1 LIRPLHREIVNV
13 EKDEKAMLF
22 QIVIAFEKG
31 CEIKYLYHLSFIG
44 KTFKTFKAERIPRFE
59 MSRQNRSLKV

>member
-1 LIRPLHREIVNV
+1 
-13 EKDEKAMLF
+13 MLF